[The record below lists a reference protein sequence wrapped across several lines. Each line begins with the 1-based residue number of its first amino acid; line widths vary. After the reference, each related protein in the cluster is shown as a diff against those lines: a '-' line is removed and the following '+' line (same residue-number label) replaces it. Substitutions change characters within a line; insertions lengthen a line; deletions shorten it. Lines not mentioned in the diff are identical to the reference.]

1 MPDTSSDGEIRKKA
15 RVQDKERGREKIETR
30 RKRER
35 DPRGDEVNSQGPIK
49 IQRKGGVRSHMG
61 MR

>member
-35 DPRGDEVNSQGPIK
+35 DPRGDEVNSQGPIN
-49 IQRKGGVRSHMG
+49 IQRK
-61 MR
+61 